1 MQTAVRTVER
11 MTKKQRGIHTAMD
24 LNKTHHRSTSASP
37 FKTKTIVIDNQGRFV
52 ERDSER
58 VLHLHGINFSSS
70 TKTPSYPLQSTH
82 LRAEDCGFY
91 DNADDISF
99 TNKPFPAN
107 TAYEHLSRI
116 KQCGFNTIRF
126 VTTWEALEHK
136 GPGIYD
142 MEYIDY
148 LTKLLKIV
156 EEVGGLYV
164 FIDPHQDVWAR
175 FCGGSGAPAWTLY
188 AAGLEPR
195 HFEKTLACKLH
206 HYAEDPELYTKMV
219 WATNY
224 HRLASEVMFT
234 MFFSGEIFLPKANI
248 NGVNIQTYLQSHFI
262 NAFAFLMNHFKKN
275 IPEIFDTCLL
285 GIESMNEPNSGL
297 FGHEDLSTYSP
308 TQELKLDESPTPIQ
322 SFRLGMG
329 LPQQV
334 DTYSLSVFG
343 PTKNG
348 SRWIDPEGVKAW
360 IQPGE
365 DKDEHYGFNR
375 SSEWK
380 LGECIF
386 AQHGIWDISSG
397 DLKKPFYFRAHPD
410 TGRYFDSF
418 KFNNTVFLDFW
429 ELFRNEM
436 RKIDN
441 NILLIMQ
448 PPVLQVPPMIEKK
461 SKYVDNKTAIALHY
475 YDGMSLMFQKW
486 NRLFNVDTLGIMR
499 GKYINP
505 IFGLNFGE
513 KNIRKSIRT
522 QLKNMVEESNENCG
536 EDIPV
541 IFTETGMPFNMDNKE
556 AYKSGKFDSQ
566 EAAND
571 AIMTALENE
580 QINFTYWC
588 YNPSNTHEWGDYWN
602 LEDFS
607 IWSKDNSKD
616 YSFQDS
622 PTYSEWLKRNSP
634 INNEVPRTGTSNED
648 DFLAESSSEHS
659 SDSLSKTLL
668 EESTHHFYGGN
679 INAID
684 LSDGVRA
691 VNAIIRPSPQLVNGI
706 VRYCQFDHKT
716 KGFELKVLSRKSKGE
731 CFPDIITLP
740 LYHYHN
746 GNYKITVSHGSFK
759 VYGNRILQW
768 IEWDHSNE
776 NGVIVELNVKVLE
789 DNKGVHQ
796 KDCGGILKGLACG
809 CF

>member
-1 MQTAVRTVER
+1 MKSALKTMER
-11 MTKKQRGIHTAMD
+11 MSQNTKGIRST
-24 LNKTHHRSTSASP
+24 LESSKTHHRSTSASP
-37 FKTKTIVIDNQGRFV
+37 FKTKTLIIDNHGRFI
-52 ERDSER
+52 ERDSGR
-58 VLHLHGINFSSS
+58 VLHLHGVNFSSS

-82 LRAEDCGFY
+82 LRADDCGFY

-99 TNKPFPAN
+99 TNRPFSTN

-142 MEYIDY
+142 MEYIEY
-148 LTKLLKIV
+148 LTKLLKVV

-175 FCGGSGAPAWTLY
+175 FCGGSGAPIWTLY

-195 HFEKTLACKLH
+195 NFEKTLACKLH
-206 HYAEDPELYTKMV
+206 HFAEDPELYTKMV

-234 MFFSGEIFLPKANI
+234 MFFSGKIFLPKAKI

-262 NAFAFLMNHFKKN
+262 NAFAFLMDHFKKN

-285 GIESMNEPNSGL
+285 GIESMNEPNFGY
-297 FGHEDLSTYSP
+297 FGHEDLNSLAL

-334 DTYSLSVFG
+334 DAYSLSVFG

-348 SRWIDPEGVKAW
+348 SKLIDPDGLKAW

-365 DKDEHYGFNR
+365 DKDGHYGFER
-375 SSEWK
+375 SPEWK

-397 DLKKPFYFRAHPD
+397 ELKKPFYFRAHPS
-410 TGRYFDSF
+410 TGKYFDNSAF
-418 KFNNTVFLDFW
+418 INTVFLDFW
-429 ELFRNEM
+429 ESFRVKM
-436 RKIDN
+436 RSIDEDM
-441 NILLIMQ
+441 LLILQ
-448 PPVLQVPPMIEKK
+448 PPVLQLPPIIHNNP
-461 SKYVDNKTAIALHY
+461 KYVDNKTALALHY

-486 NRLFNVDTLGIMR
+486 NKLFNVDTLGIMR

-505 IFGLNFGE
+505 VFGLSFGE
-513 KNIRKSIRT
+513 KSIRKSIRS
-522 QLKNMVEESNENCG
+522 QLKNMVEEGNENCG
-536 EDIPV
+536 YDIPV
-541 IFTETGMPFNMDNKE
+541 IITETGMPFNMDNKE
-556 AYKSGKFDSQ
+556 AYKSGKYDSQ

-588 YNPSNTHEWGDYWN
+588 YNPSNSHEWGDYWN

-607 IWSKDNSKD
+607 IWSKDNTKN
-616 YSFQDS
+616 YNFRDS
-622 PTYSEWLKRNSP
+622 SSYSEWLKINSSESE
-634 INNEVPRTGTSNED
+634 NVPRTGTSND
-648 DFLAESSSEHS
+648 DDTLDESFSDHS
-659 SDSLSKTLL
+659 NDSLSKTLL
-668 EESTHHFYGGN
+668 RESTHDFYSKN
-679 INAID
+679 VSTID

-691 VNAIIRPSPQLVNGI
+691 ATAIIRPSPQLVNGI
-706 VRYCQFDHKT
+706 VKFCHFDHRS
-716 KGFELKVLSRKSKGE
+716 KGFHLKILSKRPKNE
-731 CFPDIITLP
+731 CFPDVITLP

-746 GNYKITVSHGSFK
+746 CNYKITVSHGKFK
-759 VYGNRILQW
+759 VYGNKVSQW
-768 IEWDHSNE
+768 IEWDHSDE
-776 NGVIVELNVKVLE
+776 NGVVVELKVHLVGDGQGAHE
-789 DNKGVHQ
+789 NE
-796 KDCGGILKGLACG
+796 CGGVLKGLACG